1 MDKKILVAEDEVG
14 IRQQFYDSLTHAG
27 YKVVTTHHG
36 KHAFELFTTQK
47 PDLVLL
53 DYGLS
58 DESGIEVL
66 RKIKEIDKK
75 AKVVMLGSPV
85 ESELEKEA
93 RLLGASGFLPKSL
106 EGGAIVEAVDRI
118 MGKSIE
124 ERKILVVDDD
134 PQICS
139 LIEDFLTKKGF
150 RVIVAYS
157 GEEGLEKFKKE
168 RPILVLLDVRL
179 PGMDGIMTLKR
190 IKEIDP
196 RVGVI
201 MVTGLKDE
209 DTFNEAKKLGA
220 HEYVVK
226 PFDLDYLD
234 TCVLVRLCLV
244 SALLR

>member
-1 MDKKILVAEDEVG
+1 MEKKILIAESEVG
-14 IRQQFYDSLTHAG
+14 VRQQFYDSLTHAG

-36 KHAFELFTTQK
+36 KDALELFATQK

-53 DYGLS
+53 DYTLS

-66 RKIKEIDKK
+66 RKIKERDKK
-75 AKVVMLGSPV
+75 TKVIMLASSSNP
-85 ESELEKEA
+85 ELEKEA
-93 RLLGASGFLPKSL
+93 RLLGVSGFLPKSL
-106 EGGAIVEAVDRI
+106 EREVIVETIDRI
-118 MGKSIE
+118 VGKSVE

-139 LIEDFLTKKGF
+139 LIKDFLTKKGF
-150 RVIVAYS
+150 TVVVAYS
-157 GEEGLEKFKKE
+157 GEEGLEKLKKE

-179 PGMDGIMTLKR
+179 PGMDGIMALKR

-220 HEYVVK
+220 HEYIVK

-244 SALLR
+244 SALLK